1 LKIRGSIRR
10 KVVANIKSAVKRH
23 KQNLKRRTRNRL
35 RKSRVKT
42 HVKAVKLA
50 LLEKDIDRARELLPK
65 AMREIHK
72 AASKGALH
80 KNNAS
85 RKISRLARL
94 VDQYEVESG

>member
-1 LKIRGSIRR
+1 M
-10 KVVANIKSAVKRH
+10 ANIKSAVKRH
-23 KQNLKRRTRNRL
+23 KQNLKRRTRNRI
-35 RKSRVKT
+35 RKTRVKT

-50 LLEKDIDRARELLPK
+50 LLENDIDRARELLPK
-65 AMREIHK
+65 AMRQIHK

-94 VDQYEVESG
+94 VDKYEVETRNK